1 MVTMMTELII
11 LQRDL
16 VTPLHAV
23 YQDATILT
31 EVVFLQLLFLTITSN
46 VVYGKN
52 TGSTPDGRKAGQ
64 PFAPGANPMHHR
76 DSHGAVASLASVA
89 KIPFKDAQD
98 GISDTFSIIPGAL
111 GKEDQIFHGDID
123 IDLDLNK

>member
-1 MVTMMTELII
+1 MPQV
-11 LQRDL
+11 
-16 VTPLHAV
+16 
-23 YQDATILT
+23 LT
-31 EVVFLQLLFLTITSN
+31 QCTT
-46 VVYGKN
+46 
-52 TGSTPDGRKAGQ
+52 
-64 PFAPGANPMHHR
+64 

>member
-1 MVTMMTELII
+1 MLQVLTQCTTEI
-11 LQRDL
+11 
-16 VTPLHAV
+16 
-23 YQDATILT
+23 AT
-31 EVVFLQLLFLTITSN
+31 V
-46 VVYGKN
+46 
-52 TGSTPDGRKAGQ
+52 P
-64 PFAPGANPMHHR
+64 
-76 DSHGAVASLASVA
+76 VASLASVA